1 MQRTSMFKRSEDMKH
16 PYLSKKGRHQ
26 PQQSQDPHGTRK
38 ADQMVEKA
46 HNHNDKGLGKVR
58 HGKA

>member
-1 MQRTSMFKRSEDMKH
+1 MFKRSEDMKH